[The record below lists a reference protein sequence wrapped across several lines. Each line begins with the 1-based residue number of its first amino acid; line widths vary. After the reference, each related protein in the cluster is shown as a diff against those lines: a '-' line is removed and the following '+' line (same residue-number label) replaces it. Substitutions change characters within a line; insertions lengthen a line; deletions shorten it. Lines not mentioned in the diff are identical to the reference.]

1 MINTPHQYPFEKDS
15 SASDIDTS
23 ACAPHRLLGFLARIW
38 RSCVQIM
45 TSSYELRV
53 WQKVD
58 RQGRLT
64 SLQVFD
70 PESDRSISF
79 GSEMEFRLWLEKRY
93 YR

>member
-1 MINTPHQYPFEKDS
+1 VINTPHQSTSEEGS
-15 SASDIDTS
+15 STSDRVS
-23 ACAPHRLLGFLARIW
+23 VCPLNSSSGFLRRIW
-38 RSCVQIM
+38 QSCVQMM
-45 TSSYELRV
+45 TSSYELKV

-79 GSEMEFRLWLEKRY
+79 GSEMEFRLWLEKRH

>member
-1 MINTPHQYPFEKDS
+1 
-15 SASDIDTS
+15 
-23 ACAPHRLLGFLARIW
+23 
-38 RSCVQIM
+38 M